1 MRGREDDCMP
11 DDAATPTAAEQ
22 LDALYPK
29 PHKFTVAK
37 DIGWIDPHGRRFVEL
52 SPFVALAT
60 VGPNGAVDVS
70 PRGGGPGFVRV
81 AEDGKSLTLPDRP
94 GNNRLDSLRNIAEG
108 PGEVGLMFMIPGID
122 DIYRVNG
129 PATLVVDDELAKS
142 FEEFGKVPKSLVRVE
157 VREAYLH
164 CPRALMR
171 SDLWG
176 DSHRV
181 DRATLPSLSDMITDQ
196 LGIDRPKTT
205 HQEQVESLR
214 QGL

>member
-1 MRGREDDCMP
+1 MP
-11 DDAATPTAAEQ
+11 DDASARTATEQ
-22 LDALYPK
+22 LDALYLK

-37 DIGWIDPHGRRFVEL
+37 DIGWVDPHGRRFIGL

-60 VGPNGAVDVS
+60 VGANGGLDVS
-70 PRGGGPGFVRV
+70 PRGGGAGFVRV
-81 AEDGKSLTLPDRP
+81 AEDGRSLLLPDRP

-108 PGEVGLMFMIPGID
+108 SGEVGLMFMIPGVD

-129 PATLVVDDELAKS
+129 SARLVVDDELART
-142 FEEFGKVPKSLVRVE
+142 FEEFGKVPKSLIRVE

-181 DRATLPSLSDMITDQ
+181 DRSILPSLSEMVSDQ
-196 LGIDRPKTT
+196 LSLPKPEAT
-205 HQEQVESLR
+205 HEQQVESLR